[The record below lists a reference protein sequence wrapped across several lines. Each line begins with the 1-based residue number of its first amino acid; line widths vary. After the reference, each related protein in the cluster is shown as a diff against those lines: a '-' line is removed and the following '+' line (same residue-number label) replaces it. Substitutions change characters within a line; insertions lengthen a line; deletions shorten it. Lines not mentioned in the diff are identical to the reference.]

1 MTATDHADQ
10 ADQADQFVLPDG
22 FDFTD
27 PFLNEDAIP
36 HEEFKALRENSPVHW
51 VTQLAGAYDGMSEE
65 SGAGYYAVSKHADV
79 LAISKNGKE
88 WSTAENGAIVRF
100 SEGMTREQVEMQRL
114 ILINQDPPDHTAHR
128 AIISRGFTP
137 RSINALEEVMTSR
150 AQSVVREAVAGG
162 SGNFVEDIAAELPLQ
177 AIAELIGVPQ
187 KDRHK
192 LFDWSNQML
201 ASDDPEIIG
210 DPAVAS
216 TEILGYAMEMAADR
230 KASPRDD
237 LVTKLINADK
247 DGRGLTDDEFGFFVI
262 LLAVAG
268 NETTRNAITH
278 GMNAFLDNPAQ
289 WELWKRERPATMVDE
304 VVRWATPVSVFQ
316 RTALTDVDVSGVTI
330 KKGERAALWYASA
343 NFDEDVFEDPFTF
356 DILRDPNPHLG
367 FGGHG
372 AHYCIGANLARQEI
386 RVIFEALADH
396 APDIS
401 KVAEPR
407 RLRHSW
413 INGIKDL
420 QVAYS

>member
-10 ADQADQFVLPDG
+10 ADEFVLPDG

-27 PFLNEDAIP
+27 PFLNEKSIP

-51 VTQLAGAYDGMSEE
+51 VAQRDGAHDGMSDE

-88 WSTAENGAIVRF
+88 WSTAVNGAIVRF

-137 RSINALEEVMTSR
+137 RSINALEDVMTSR
-150 AQSVVREAVAGG
+150 AQSVVREAVTGG

-343 NFDEDVFEDPFTF
+343 NFDEDVFENPFTF

-413 INGIKDL
+413 INGIKEL
-420 QVAYS
+420 QVQYS